1 MLSKQLLNLFCS
13 FKHHVLS
20 HHPKEILTLDNFLQ
34 LRKEVVVGTSE
45 LNPEGEGVGDDGPPG
60 EVGPPGEDAPPGMEI
75 EGEKVCIDLLF
86 GEIFFIR
93 MITT

>member
-1 MLSKQLLNLFCS
+1 M
-13 FKHHVLS
+13 
-20 HHPKEILTLDNFLQ
+20 
-34 LRKEVVVGTSE
+34 VGTSE

-86 GEIFFIR
+86 EEIFFIR